1 MQLEWY
7 HYLIAVLGSALAGS
21 INTLAG
27 NGSAITL
34 TILTELL
41 GLPGN
46 LANGTNR
53 VGVFT
58 QSASRRL
65 RFLPQRQTHGAAQHI
80 AHYHERH
87 RSGGRRGCCR

>member
-1 MQLEWY
+1 MELEYY
-7 HYLIAVLGSALAGS
+7 HYIIAIVGSALAGA

-46 LANGTNR
+46 MANGTNKR
-53 VGVFT
+53 ARHLGSSTAFT
-58 QSASRRL
+58 M
-65 RFLPQRQTHGAAQHI
+65 
-80 AHYHERH
+80 
-87 RSGGRRGCCR
+87 